1 MKTVSPWVKD
11 VTEATFEK
19 AVIEASDSVPVIVDF
34 WADWCG
40 PCKALAPVLERLV
53 HERNGAVVLA
63 KVNTDEEINLAAY
76 FRIEALPSIKIIH
89 QRRIIHEFEGVQ
101 PEAQLRALLDRLCPG
116 TGRQDPA
123 LQKAQAAEKT
133 SPEKAE
139 KQYRELIAKDAEKA
153 EPRLALARLLLSQNR
168 LEEIPTI
175 LEPVGTSGDEGAEAE
190 KILAQVYLRKAVVG
204 LPDEKTLRQK
214 LAADGNDAQARLQL
228 GTVLANKGEL
238 ESALVELLRAA
249 ELDFNLASGKAREVM
264 VKVFYILGA
273 NHPLANDYRSRLAR
287 LLY

>member
-214 LAADGNDAQARLQL
+214 VAADGNDAQARLQL
-228 GTVLANKGEL
+228 GIVLANKGEL